1 MRSIPSL
8 GCRPSD
14 GGTDLRICGAERRGK
29 FLHLRRFAGLSESQ
43 PDPQMAVAGAGGDID
58 ALPRTDSGKIKKYVL
73 RKDIA
78 KRMGISEPQGA
89 IAAIG

>member
-1 MRSIPSL
+1 M
-8 GCRPSD
+8 GE
-14 GGTDLRICGAERRGK
+14 RICAYVVLKEGVNSFTLEDLLDYLKANQIPKWQWPERV
-29 FLHLRRFAGLSESQ
+29 EI
-43 PDPQMAVAGAGGDID
+43 ID